1 MKRRFGLWPPSL
13 ATQLISLTLAAI
25 VISQAFALWLFTD
38 ERRLAL
44 MELAAGTVVS
54 RTAALVELLDE
65 SPPQLHEQI
74 RNAASSPLLYY
85 WISDEPLLQK
95 SGDEPVNDRILRN
108 LQRQL
113 GSTRQIRTDAGRD
126 IEVPGYKPHRDRR
139 EKREDRK
146 DRAEPGERYDRPP
159 PPPRYSRNVP
169 LVFAMSIQLDE
180 GNWLNMAAD
189 LSMPRGSL
197 LRTMLAAGLMGV
209 GVILVIAL
217 TVRRLTKPLRRLA
230 EAADALGRGDDSPEL
245 KEAGPP
251 EVRSAI
257 HAFNVMQERLTRF
270 IADRTAMLAAIS
282 HDLRTPITSLRIR
295 AEFIDDEENRDK
307 MIATLDE
314 MQRMVEATLSFARD
328 EAQRETLGRVNLS
341 EFLDAIVAD
350 YQDMGQPVSLQVPE
364 DVPRTI
370 VSCRPIAIRRALRNL
385 IDNAVRYGKEA
396 QVGFAPRP
404 EGVEITVTDSGPG
417 IPEERLNDIF
427 EPFVRLETSRSE
439 ETGGIGLG
447 LAIARSS
454 VQAHGGALTLANN
467 EGGGLTAKIMLPS

>member
-1 MKRRFGLWPPSL
+1 MRRRFGLWPPSL
-13 ATQLISLTLAAI
+13 AAQLISLTLAAI
-25 VISQAFALWLFTD
+25 IISQAFALWLFTD

-85 WISDEPLLQK
+85 WISNEPLLQK
-95 SGDEPVNDRILRN
+95 SGDERVNERILRN

-126 IEVPGYKPHRDRR
+126 MEIPGYNPHRDRR

-146 DRAEPGERYDRPP
+146 DRAEPGELNARP

-169 LVFAMSIQLDE
+169 LVFAMSIQLDD

-197 LRTMLAAGLMGV
+197 LRTMLAAGLMAV
-209 GVILVIAL
+209 GVILVIAF

-230 EAADALGRGDDSPEL
+230 EAADALGRGDDPQEL

-350 YQDMGQPVSLQVPE
+350 YQDMGQPVSLRVPE

-396 QVGFAPRP
+396 QVAFAPRP
-404 EGVEITVTDSGPG
+404 DGVEITVTDSGPG

>member
-25 VISQAFALWLFTD
+25 IISQAFALWLFTD

-85 WISDEPLLQK
+85 WISEKPLLQH
-95 SGDEPVNDRILRN
+95 SGKERVNERILKS
-108 LQRQL
+108 LQRLL
-113 GSTRQIRTDAGRD
+113 GDGRQIRTDAGRD
-126 IEVPGYKPHRDRR
+126 IEIPHYRPHRDRR
-139 EKREDRK
+139 EDREGGK
-146 DRAEPGERYDRPP
+146 DRVKPRERLDRP

-169 LVFAMSIQLDE
+169 LVFAMSIQLDD

-197 LRTMLAAGLMGV
+197 FRTMLAAGLMAV
-209 GVILVIAL
+209 GVILVIAF

-230 EAADALGRGDDSPEL
+230 EAADALGRGDDPQEL

-257 HAFNVMQERLTRF
+257 YAFNVMRERLTRF
-270 IADRTAMLAAIS
+270 ITDRTAMLAAIS

-328 EAQRETLGRVNLS
+328 EAQREALGRVNLA

-350 YQDMGQPVSLQVPE
+350 YQDMGQPVSLAIPDHVA
-364 DVPRTI
+364 RTV

-385 IDNAVRYGKEA
+385 IDNALRYGEEA
-396 QVGFAPRP
+396 RVGFTPRTD
-404 EGVEITVTDSGPG
+404 GVEITVTDSGPG

-467 EGGGLTAKIMLPS
+467 KGGGLTAKIMLPS